1 MTLEDTKISKSILLK
16 AFKLMFSAKYLTEKF
31 EENTKIVSKYVH
43 ATSRGHEAI
52 QIAAGLQ
59 LNQHDFLYPYY
70 RDDSLLLSIGMQPY
84 DLMLQVFAKK
94 DDPFSAGKN
103 YYSHPSLKDE
113 DKPNI
118 PNQGAGTGMQMI
130 PATGAALGLKYKAI
144 KNLFT
149 KEEQKAKPIVVCS
162 IGDAAITEGEC
173 AEALQMASLKQLP
186 ILYLVQDNE
195 WDISATAEE
204 IRSQNA
210 AEYADG
216 FKGIEAFNVDGSDFT
231 ECYNTMKQLIEIV
244 RNESRPILVRAF
256 VPLLNHHTSGVRMEW
271 YRNDLEE
278 DKQEDPFPVLYNQI
292 LNAGIDEAELEKL
305 KQEIS
310 SKIDA
315 DFETAKNAQEPNPD
329 DIEKNIFAPF
339 EIEEQGTR
347 KPEKGEQVVMVD
359 SALHALEEI
368 MKKDDSVLFYG
379 QDVGARLGGVF
390 REAATLAQ
398 KFGDERVF
406 NTPIQEAFI
415 IGSTAG
421 MSAVGLKPIVEVQF
435 ADYIFPGMMQ
445 LYSEVSKSCYL
456 SNGKYPVNMILRVPC
471 GAYGSGGP
479 YHSASVESI
488 ISNIKGIKVAF
499 PSNGADFK
507 GLMKAAYHDPNPIV
521 MFEHKG
527 LYWSKV
533 PGTEFAK
540 QIEPDENYILPFG
553 KAKLVLEA
561 SDENISKGNSLCI
574 VTYGMGVH
582 WSLNAAKN
590 FKDKIAIIDLRT
602 LIPLDKEKIF
612 SQVKLHNK
620 CIVLTE
626 ECIEN
631 SFARNLSGL
640 IQENCFEYLDAPIKT
655 IGSLNLPAIPL
666 NSVLEEKTLPNAK
679 KLSKVIEDLLVY

>member
-1 MTLEDTKISKSILLK
+1 MTLEDTKISKDVLLK
-16 AFKLMFSAKYLTEKF
+16 AFRLMFSAKYLTEIY
-31 EENTKIVSKYVH
+31 EANTKVVSKYVH

-52 QIAAGLQ
+52 QIATGLQ

-70 RDDSLLLSIGMQPY
+70 RDDSILLSIGMQPY

-94 DDPFSAGKN
+94 DDPFSGGKN
-103 YYSHPSLKDE
+103 YYSHPSLKDA
-113 DKPNI
+113 DKPKI

-130 PATGAALGLKYKAI
+130 PATGAALGLQYKAL
-144 KNLFT
+144 KKLFT
-149 KEEQKAKPIVVCS
+149 KAEQKAKPIVVCS

-173 AEALQMASLKQLP
+173 AEAMQMASLKQLP

-216 FKGIEAFNVDGSDFT
+216 FKGIEAVNVDGTDFT
-231 ECYNTMKQLIEIV
+231 ECYNTMKVLIEKV
-244 RNESRPILVRAF
+244 RNESRPILVRAS
-256 VPLLNHHTSGVRMEW
+256 VPLLTI
-271 YRNDLEE
+271 
-278 DKQEDPFPVLYNQI
+278 LYHQI
-292 LNAGIDEAELEKL
+292 LNAGITEEELDKIKAEITADIDTQFEA
-305 KQEIS
+305 
-310 SKIDA
+310 
-315 DFETAKNAQEPNPD
+315 AKNAEEPDPL

-339 EIEEQGTR
+339 EIEEKGNR
-347 KPEKGEQVVMVD
+347 VPGKGEKVVMVD

-368 MKKDDSVLFYG
+368 MRKDEKVLFYG
-379 QDVGARLGGVF
+379 QDVGRRLGGVF
-390 REAATLAQ
+390 REAATLAE

-421 MSAVGLKPIVEVQF
+421 MSAVGLKPVVEVQF

-488 ISNIKGIKVAF
+488 IANVKGIKIAF

-507 GLMKAAYHDPNPIV
+507 GLLKAAYLDPNPIV
-521 MFEHKG
+521 IFEHKG

-540 QIEPDENYILPFG
+540 QIEPDENYVLPFG
-553 KAKLVLEA
+553 KANLVLEA
-561 SDENISKGNSLCI
+561 SAENINQGNSICI
-574 VTYGMGVH
+574 ITYGMGVH

-590 FKDKIAIIDLRT
+590 FNDQISIVDLRT
-602 LIPLDKEKIF
+602 LIPLDKETIF
-612 SQVKLHNK
+612 AQVKQHNK

-626 ECIEN
+626 ESIEN

-655 IGSLNLPAIPL
+655 IGSLNLPAVPL
-666 NSVLEEKTLPNAK
+666 NSILEERTLPNAQK
-679 KLSKVIEDLLVY
+679 ISKEIKELLAY